1 MNPCLRVWWRPAASP
16 FRQGWV
22 VDLNID
28 QIIEGISRSDPR
40 SISRAISI
48 FEDDILADRAEEL
61 IRKLYPST
69 GRAHIIGITGP
80 PGVGKSTLIGRLSG
94 FFADEGRKPGVLAID
109 ASSPYSRGAF
119 LGNRVRMQES
129 LMEKGIYMRSLTNRG
144 FKGGLS
150 LSALGACKVLDAAG
164 FDPIIVETVGSGQ
177 ADLDIMSVAH
187 TVAVILAPGLGD
199 EIQAIKAGMMEIGDL
214 FIINKT
220 DREGAFIAM
229 KEIQDTLAL
238 GPHGKW
244 IKPVLGLNSLTG
256 EGFSDLTAEIDR
268 HWIHMNSGKDAEG
281 RLRGEVILIIENV
294 FRKSL
299 EKVMDEGGLTKE
311 VMDRVFSREIDPYLG
326 AELLMEQ
333 RLSEA
338 LKLQKSSK

>member
-1 MNPCLRVWWRPAASP
+1 M
-16 FRQGWV
+16 
-22 VDLNID
+22 NID
-28 QIIEGISRSDPR
+28 EIIEGISRKDSR
-40 SISRAISI
+40 SVSRAISI
-48 FEDDILADRAEEL
+48 FEDELLADKAEEL
-61 IRKLYPST
+61 IRKLYPKT
-69 GRAHIIGITGP
+69 GKAHVIGITGP
-80 PGVGKSTLIGRLSG
+80 PGVGKSTMIGRVSG
-94 FFADEGRKPGVLAID
+94 FMAEEGRKPGVLAID

-129 LMEKGIYMRSLTNRG
+129 LGEKGIYMRSLTNRG

-214 FIINKT
+214 FIVNKI

-238 GPHGKW
+238 GPQDKW
-244 IKPVLGLNSLTG
+244 VKPVLGLNSLTG
-256 EGFSDLTAEIDR
+256 EGFQEFIAELDR
-268 HWIHMNSGKDAEG
+268 HWEYVNTRGDGKA
-281 RLRGEVILIIENV
+281 RLQGEVALIMENI

-299 EKVMDEGGLTKE
+299 ERLMSDEGGAMETLR
-311 VMDRVFSREIDPYLG
+311 RVYSREIDPYMA
-326 AELLMEQ
+326 AELLMEYGIHDPARST
-333 RLSEA
+333 RL
-338 LKLQKSSK
+338 K

>member
-1 MNPCLRVWWRPAASP
+1 MDEIL
-16 FRQGWV
+16 
-22 VDLNID
+22 
-28 QIIEGISRSDPR
+28 EGISRGDSR

-48 FEDDILADRAEEL
+48 FEDDLLADRAEEL
-61 IRKLYPST
+61 IRKLYPGT

-94 FFADEGRKPGVLAID
+94 FYADQGRKPGVLAID
-109 ASSPYSRGAF
+109 ASSPYSKGAF

-177 ADLDIMSVAH
+177 ADLDIMSIAH

-199 EIQAIKAGMMEIGDL
+199 EIQAIKAGMMEIGDI
-214 FIINKT
+214 FVINKV

-238 GPHGKW
+238 GQSGKW
-244 IKPVLGLNSLTG
+244 MKSVLGLNSLTG
-256 EGFSDLTAEIDR
+256 EGFSDLMVEIDR
-268 HWIHMNSGKDAEG
+268 HWSHVNSGKDAEG
-281 RLRGEVILIIENV
+281 RLRGEVVLIVENV

-299 EKVMDEGGLTKE
+299 AKLMEEGGPTKE
-311 VMDRVFSREIDPYLG
+311 IMDRVFSRQIDPYLG
-326 AELLMEQ
+326 AEMLMEQ
-333 RLSEA
+333 GLSEA
-338 LKLQKSSK
+338 LKLHKSGK